1 MPERKT
7 QTILKL
13 KQAVPYDMQAIL
25 ESLFFRSYSTKPMS
39 DAHRLKHLRKE
50 RIVVTSVDMAKKA
63 LDLLNHV
70 RQRYM
75 DGRPYSVKEWREY
88 ISNNGL
94 TVSTYESIKGRLLA
108 SGLLRQE
115 SGFGIL
121 RITSPTEF
129 ESILSKMLNAVQVW
143 REYGR

>member
-1 MPERKT
+1 MAERKT

-13 KQAVPYDMQAIL
+13 KQALPYDMQAVL
-25 ESLFFRSYSTKPMS
+25 ESIFFRSYSTKPMP

-63 LDLLNHV
+63 LDLMNHV
-70 RQRYM
+70 RQRQIE
-75 DGRPYSVKEWREY
+75 GQPYRVKEWRAY

-94 TVSTYESIKGRLLA
+94 TVSTYESIKARLLA

-115 SGFGIL
+115 SRIL
-121 RITSPTEF
+121 RVSSPTEF
-129 ESILSKMLNAVQVW
+129 ESVLARMLNAVQVW

>member
-1 MPERKT
+1 MAERKT

-13 KQAVPYDMQAIL
+13 KQAVPYDMQAVL
-25 ESLFFRSYSTKPMS
+25 ETIFFRSYSTRPMP

-63 LDLLNHV
+63 LDLMNHIK
-70 RQRYM
+70 QRRIE
-75 DGRPYSVKEWREY
+75 GQPYKVKEWRAY
-88 ISNNGL
+88 ISNSGL
-94 TVSTYESIKGRLLA
+94 TVSTYESIKARLLA

-115 SGFGIL
+115 SGTL
-121 RITSPTEF
+121 RVSSPTEF
-129 ESILSKMLNAVQVW
+129 ESILTRMMNAVQVW

>member
-70 RQRYM
+70 RQRHM
-75 DGRPYSVKEWREY
+75 DGRPYSVKEWKEY

-94 TVSTYESIKGRLLA
+94 TISTYESIKIRLLA

-115 SGFGIL
+115 SGIL
-121 RITSPTEF
+121 RISSPTEF

>member
-1 MPERKT
+1 MAERKT

-13 KQAVPYDMQAIL
+13 KQAVPYDMQAVL
-25 ESLFFRSYSTKPMS
+25 ESIFFRSYSTKPMP
-39 DAHRLKHLRKE
+39 DAHRLKHLRRE

-70 RQRYM
+70 RQRQM
-75 DGRPYSVKEWREY
+75 EGSPYCVKEWRAY

-94 TVSTYESIKGRLLA
+94 TVSNYESIKARLLA

-115 SGFGIL
+115 SGIL
-121 RITSPTEF
+121 RVSSPTEF
-129 ESILSKMLNAVQVW
+129 ESVLARMLNAVQVW

>member
-1 MPERKT
+1 MTEKKT

-13 KQAVPYDMQAIL
+13 KQAVPYDMLAIL
-25 ESLFFRSYSTKPMS
+25 ESVFFRSYTTRPMP

-63 LDLLNHV
+63 LNLMNHV
-70 RQRYM
+70 KQRQIK
-75 DGRPYSVKEWREY
+75 GEPYQVKEWKEY

-94 TVSTYESIKGRLLA
+94 TVSTYESIKARLLA

-115 SGFGIL
+115 SQIL
-121 RITSPTEF
+121 RVSSPTEF
-129 ESILSKMLNAVQVW
+129 ESVLTRMLNAVQVW

>member
-1 MPERKT
+1 MVGKKT

-13 KQAVPYDMQAIL
+13 RQAIAYDMQAVL
-25 ESLFFRSYSTKPMS
+25 ESIFFRSYSTKPMP
-39 DAHRLKHLRKE
+39 DAHKLKHLRKE

-63 LDLLNHV
+63 LDLMNHV
-70 RQRYM
+70 KRRQIE
-75 DGRPYSVKEWREY
+75 GQPYRVKEWKEY

-94 TVSTYESIKGRLLA
+94 TVSTYESIKARLLA

-115 SGFGIL
+115 SRVL
-121 RITSPTEF
+121 HVSSPTEF
-129 ESILSKMLNAVQVW
+129 ESVLVRMLNAVQVW

>member
-1 MPERKT
+1 VTEKKT

-13 KQAVPYDMQAIL
+13 KQAVPYDMQAVL
-25 ESLFFRSYSTKPMS
+25 ESIFFRSYSTKPMPEG
-39 DAHRLKHLRKE
+39 HRLKHLRKD
-50 RIVVTSVDMAKKA
+50 RIVVTSVDMANKG
-63 LDLLNHV
+63 LDLMTHV
-70 RQRYM
+70 RQRQM
-75 DGRPYSVKEWREY
+75 EGPPYKVKEWKEY

-115 SGFGIL
+115 SGIL
-121 RITSPTEF
+121 RVSSPTEF
-129 ESILSKMLNAVQVW
+129 ESILTKMLNAVQVW

>member
-1 MPERKT
+1 MTERKT

-13 KQAVPYDMQAIL
+13 RQAIPYDMEAVL
-25 ESLFFRSYSTKPMS
+25 ESIFFRSYSTRPMPEG
-39 DAHRLKHLRKE
+39 HRLKHLRKE

-63 LDLLNHV
+63 LDLMNHV
-70 RQRYM
+70 RRRQLE
-75 DGRPYSVKEWREY
+75 GQPYRLREWREY

-94 TVSTYESIKGRLLA
+94 TVSTYESIKARLLA

-115 SGFGIL
+115 SGML
-121 RITSPTEF
+121 RVSSPTEF
-129 ESILSKMLNAVQVW
+129 ESILTKMLNAVQVW

>member
-1 MPERKT
+1 MTGKKT

-13 KQAVPYDMQAIL
+13 KQAVPYDIQAVL
-25 ESLFFRSYSTKPMS
+25 ESIFFRSYSTRPMP

-63 LDLLNHV
+63 LDLMNHV
-70 RQRYM
+70 RQRQTE
-75 DGRPYSVKEWREY
+75 GQPYRVKEWKDY
-88 ISNNGL
+88 ISKNGI
-94 TVSTYESIKGRLLA
+94 TVSTYESIKARLLA

-115 SGFGIL
+115 SGIL
-121 RITSPTEF
+121 RVSSPTEF
-129 ESILSKMLNAVQVW
+129 ESILAKMLNAVQVW